1 MTTPT
6 TEVTMTTSSIHHRPT
21 PFIAAAAA
29 VAAIA
34 AGTVAL
40 SLSQDADQ
48 PSAPGQ
54 QPLTSVQQNLPPSHH
69 FHPTT
74 SGGHVMLGS

>member
-1 MTTPT
+1 
-6 TEVTMTTSSIHHRPT
+6 MTTSSINNHRPA

-34 AGTVAL
+34 AGSVVF
-40 SLSQDADQ
+40 SLAHHD
-48 PSAPGQ
+48 SAPVPQ
-54 QPLTSVQQNLPPSHH
+54 LQPTSIVHTQPTGH

-74 SGGHVMLGS
+74 SGGHVMVGE

>member
-1 MTTPT
+1 
-6 TEVTMTTSSIHHRPT
+6 MTTSSIHHRPA

-29 VAAIA
+29 VAALA

-40 SLSQDADQ
+40 SLAADSDQ
-48 PSAPGQ
+48 PGAPR
-54 QPLTSVQQNLPPSHH
+54 QPLTSVQQDLPTGHH
-69 FHPTT
+69 FHPTS

>member
-1 MTTPT
+1 
-6 TEVTMTTSSIHHRPT
+6 MTTSTIHHRPA

-40 SLSQDADQ
+40 TLSHDSDQ
-48 PSAPGQ
+48 PGGPGQ
-54 QPLTSVQQNLPPSHH
+54 QPQTSVQQNAHTHH

-74 SGGHVMLGS
+74 SGGRVMVGP

>member
-1 MTTPT
+1 MTA
-6 TEVTMTTSSIHHRPT
+6 SSIHHRPA

-34 AGTVAL
+34 AGSVAL
-40 SLSQDADQ
+40 SVSHHPTD
-48 PSAPGQ
+48 SNAPTQ
-54 QPLTSVQQNLPPSHH
+54 QSLTSLRQNTPPAHR

-74 SGGHVMLGS
+74 SGGRIMLAE

>member
-1 MTTPT
+1 
-6 TEVTMTTSSIHHRPT
+6 MTTSSIHHRPA

-40 SLSQDADQ
+40 SLSQDSGQ
-48 PSAPGQ
+48 PTPPIQSQ
-54 QPLTSVQQNLPPSHH
+54 TSVGTPPGAHH
-69 FHPTT
+69 FQPTT
-74 SGGHVMLGS
+74 SGGHVMLGE

>member
-1 MTTPT
+1 
-6 TEVTMTTSSIHHRPT
+6 MTTSSISNHRPA

-34 AGTVAL
+34 AGSVVF
-40 SLSQDADQ
+40 SMSHHD
-48 PSAPGQ
+48 SAPVQ
-54 QPLTSVQQNLPPSHH
+54 HLQPTSIVNTQPTGH

-74 SGGHVMLGS
+74 SGGRVMLGE

>member
-1 MTTPT
+1 
-6 TEVTMTTSSIHHRPT
+6 MTTSTINNHRPA

-34 AGTVAL
+34 AGSVVF
-40 SLSQDADQ
+40 SVSHHD
-48 PSAPGQ
+48 SAPVPQ
-54 QPLTSVQQNLPPSHH
+54 LPPTSVVHTQSTGH

-74 SGGHVMLGS
+74 SGGRVMVGE

>member
-1 MTTPT
+1 MTTL
-6 TEVTMTTSSIHHRPT
+6 SIHQRPA

-34 AGTVAL
+34 AGSVAL
-40 SLSQDADQ
+40 AVSHDAD
-48 PSAPGQ
+48 APGAPAQ
-54 QPLTSVQQNLPPSHH
+54 QSHTSVQQDALRVHH

-74 SGGHVMLGS
+74 SGGRVMLGQ

>member
-1 MTTPT
+1 MTTL
-6 TEVTMTTSSIHHRPT
+6 SIHHRPA

-34 AGTVAL
+34 AGSMAVAV
-40 SLSQDADQ
+40 SHDAAR
-48 PSAPGQ
+48 PSAPAQ
-54 QPLTSVQQNLPPSHH
+54 RSHTSVPQDTTTDH

-74 SGGHVMLGS
+74 SGGHVMLGV

>member
-1 MTTPT
+1 M
-6 TEVTMTTSSIHHRPT
+6 EVTMTTSSINHRPA

-34 AGTVAL
+34 VGSVAV
-40 SLSQDADQ
+40 SVAHHPSQ

-54 QPLTSVQQNLPPSHH
+54 QSQSSVQQHTSAADH
-69 FHPTT
+69 FSPTT
-74 SGGHVMLGS
+74 SGGRVMVGE